1 MANTAVNGK
10 LPLAVGNPRAHRIFM
25 FCVTNFCSTENL
37 MLYLRAPT
45 MLGTYVRYDGKWL
58 LVVYGCE
65 MSLNGK
71 NICPALLITLG
82 TPYFYVLC
90 DGLLF
95 DGKTTAISKSL
106 FYAWKICKI

>member
-1 MANTAVNGK
+1 MSLNGK
-10 LPLAVGNPRAHRIFM
+10 NVCPALLITLGTPIFM

-95 DGKTTAISKSL
+95 DGKTTAISKSRYQEPL
-106 FYAWKICKI
+106 MIGYW